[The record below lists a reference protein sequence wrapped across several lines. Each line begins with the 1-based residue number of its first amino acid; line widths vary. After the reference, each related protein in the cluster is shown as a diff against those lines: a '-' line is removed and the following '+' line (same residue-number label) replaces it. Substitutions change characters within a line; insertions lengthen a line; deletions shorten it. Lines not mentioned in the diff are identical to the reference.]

1 MFILGVCVCNTG
13 FIGFDCSVTL
23 SAAPTELTI
32 PNKGLCSTKT
42 RLCQK
47 TNIFSIFYSEKV
59 YCKFQH
65 FTVSQLKQ
73 IYFRIRFWNC
83 SGGVTAYLF
92 IYSLIY
98 LLLCLIGV
106 WSIHCVIYHEY
117 SGVIMSYL
125 YSTER
130 RGWLI
135 DVYRQL

>member
-23 SAAPTELTI
+23 SDAPRELTI
-32 PNKGLCSTKT
+32 PHKGLCSTKT

-47 TNIFSIFYSEKV
+47 TNIFSIFYSENV

-83 SGGVTAYLF
+83 SGGVTLIYLF
-92 IYSLIY
+92 IYLFSSFSNWCLFDTLCNY
-98 LLLCLIGV
+98 L
-106 WSIHCVIYHEY
+106 S
-117 SGVIMSYL
+117 
-125 YSTER
+125 
-130 RGWLI
+130 
-135 DVYRQL
+135 